1 MADWRALFRLSP
13 MPACVFAATIRKRT
27 VQRITENFVMGK
39 DAAAHEATPWER
51 LQKLLRK
58 GPAATDIDGTSPDTL
73 LEILEE
79 NDRLFTSM
87 VDAFDGMIYICSADY
102 RIEFLNDRMIDHL
115 GRDATGDFCYKAFGR
130 RTVCPW
136 CINHRI
142 IRGETVRWE
151 VISPIDQRWY
161 LVVNAPIHHI
171 GGTVSKYAM
180 MMEIHDRKENEEELK
195 KHRDHLEDLIKA
207 RTAELTFAN
216 TQFRL
221 EIEDRK
227 QIEKTL
233 RESQERYRS
242 LFDGSKDGII
252 ISDANGRILDAN
264 AATAQLT
271 GYTKPDLIHK
281 LVYDLDDTI
290 DLSAYQEYFNRIQSG
305 EAFNSE
311 ISIQHKQGQTIHAEF
326 SSKKITFAGIPCIHT
341 TARDITSR
349 REAEEAL
356 RQSEANFRE
365 LVQNA
370 NSLIIR
376 FDTQGRIKFFNEY
389 AQTFF
394 GYDESEI
401 LGRTLIDTILP
412 TVASNGRPIKE
423 EIQDFMRNP
432 EQYKTNELENVRR
445 NGERAWITWTN
456 RPILNGKGEV
466 IEFLW
471 VGVDVTELK
480 QTRRQIHTLTHELIK
495 AQENERYRISR
506 DLHDHIAQDLSSLKI
521 RLQTLFDG
529 GRSGHDESRQQVE
542 EIVAIL
548 QRSISDV
555 RNLAYDLR
563 PPGLDQLGLVRT
575 LFLYCEDFAQ
585 NNNLKID
592 FIAAGLDDLN
602 LDEDIQINLYR
613 LIQEALYNVK
623 KHAEAEGVTIRLVA
637 SSPNLMLRIID
648 DGKGFDAKR
657 WRAKS
662 FKEKRMGLQ
671 SMVERVNLLNGTIDI
686 RSRPGKGTGIFITI
700 PIKEQYFERE
710 TARTDC

>member
-1 MADWRALFRLSP
+1 MN
-13 MPACVFAATIRKRT
+13 K
-27 VQRITENFVMGK
+27 
-39 DAAAHEATPWER
+39 AAAHEASPWER

-58 GPAATDIDGTSPDTL
+58 GPAATDIDGTTPDTL

-87 VDAFDGMIYICSADY
+87 VDAFDGLIYICSADY

-115 GRDATGDFCYKAFGR
+115 GRDATGDYCYRAFGR

-171 GGTVSKYAM
+171 GGSVSKYAM
-180 MMEIHDRKENEEELK
+180 MMDIHDRKENEEELK

-221 EIEDRK
+221 EIEERK
-227 QIEKTL
+227 QIEKNL

-264 AATAQLT
+264 VAATQLT
-271 GYTKPDLIHK
+271 GYAKPDLIHK
-281 LVYDLDDTI
+281 LVHDLDDTI
-290 DLSAYQEYFNRIQSG
+290 DLSAYQEYFNRIQAG

-311 ISIQHKQGQTIHAEF
+311 ISIQHKAGQTIFAEF
-326 SSKKITFAGIPCIHT
+326 SSKKMTFAGIPCIHT

-349 REAEEAL
+349 RKAEEAL

-376 FDTQGRIKFFNEY
+376 FDTRGRIKFFNDY

-394 GYDESEI
+394 GYSEKEI
-401 LGRTLIDTILP
+401 LGSTLIDTILP
-412 TVASNGRPIKE
+412 SVTSNGRNTKE
-423 EIQDFMRNP
+423 EFEAFMRNP
-432 EQYKTNELENVRR
+432 EQYKTDELENVRR
-445 NGERAWITWTN
+445 NGERVWVTWTN
-456 RPILNGKGEV
+456 RPILNADGDIV
-466 IEFLW
+466 EFLW

-495 AQENERYRISR
+495 TQENERYRIAR

-521 RLQTLFDG
+521 RLQTLFDVDHPDNEG
-529 GRSGHDESRQQVE
+529 ARPQVDD
-542 EIVAIL
+542 IIAIL

-585 NNNLKID
+585 TNDLKID

-613 LIQEALYNVK
+613 LIQEALHNVK
-623 KHAEAEGVTIRLVA
+623 KHADAEGVTIRLVA

-662 FKEKRMGLQ
+662 LKEKRMGLQ

-686 RSRPGKGTGIFITI
+686 RSRPGKGAGIFITI
-700 PIKEQYFERE
+700 PIKEQYLEKE
-710 TARTDC
+710 ASSSDY